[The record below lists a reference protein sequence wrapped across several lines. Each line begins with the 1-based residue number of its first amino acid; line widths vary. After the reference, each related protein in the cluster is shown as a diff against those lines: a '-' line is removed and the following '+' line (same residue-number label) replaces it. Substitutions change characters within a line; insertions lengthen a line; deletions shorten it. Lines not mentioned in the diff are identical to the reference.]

1 MRMAVRRAAIA
12 TGVLALALVAL
23 AGPAAARDGLESKWR
38 DACWR
43 DAFTICTLHAI
54 SGDRPGVRD
63 CLVRNIDHISKACR
77 HVIEDANNK
86 GIHDA
91 SAPPKEPVAS
101 ATAPAPR

>member
-1 MRMAVRRAAIA
+1 MRMDVWRAEVA

-23 AGPAAARDGLESKWR
+23 AGPAAARDSLESKWR

-54 SGDRPGVRD
+54 SGDRSGVRD
-63 CLVRNIDHISKACR
+63 CLVRNIDHISKSCR

-91 SAPPKEPVAS
+91 SAPPNEPVSS
-101 ATAPAPR
+101 AAAPARH